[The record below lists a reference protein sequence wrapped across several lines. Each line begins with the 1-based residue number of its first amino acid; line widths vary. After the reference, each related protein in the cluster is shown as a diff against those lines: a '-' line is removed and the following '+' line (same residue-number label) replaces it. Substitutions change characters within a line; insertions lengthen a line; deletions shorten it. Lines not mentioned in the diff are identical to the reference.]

1 MLAAKALR
9 VRWRRGVGSRGSR
22 QAREQDLKRGRE
34 THGTGGEMREKD
46 WLPREAQH
54 GKRERATGQERRCVR
69 MALRRSEQV
78 FPSTRVV
85 SDPAWSCPPFTC
97 SSRVQGVLVAQPLVG
112 QLRQSIVLCLRDERE
127 EGRRFA
133 SGSPDIEQRAEMGT
147 ARGFAYPQCLDF
159 CERARSWTLW
169 FSTPRSSKRRQRSAR
184 PPARRQ
190 RRDRASRSSLTR
202 VREMPRRDRKQCS
215 QNTVGHTAMYLA
227 MAWAV
232 SRWAARFPHTYSTTL
247 STSCSRAERGG
258 PWPCPVWRGCGSPD
272 TARVCARGPGAPL
285 RLFFVTAARSV
296 QYTGLLIRCVCYTR
310 RGSRRVACD
319 D

>member
-1 MLAAKALR
+1 
-9 VRWRRGVGSRGSR
+9 
-22 QAREQDLKRGRE
+22 
-34 THGTGGEMREKD
+34 MREKD

-112 QLRQSIVLCLRDERE
+112 QLRQSIVLCLRDERG

-232 SRWAARFPHTYSTTL
+232 SRRAACFPHTIHHFIHVVQP
-247 STSCSRAERGG
+247 CGGG

-272 TARVCARGPGAPL
+272 TARVRAGARC
-285 RLFFVTAARSV
+285 TAAFVLCHGGTQRTV
-296 QYTGLLIRCVCYTR
+296 HRPINGCVCYTR